1 MLVPFME
8 GFLGAGQCSEE
19 RILIVPDKFPKVS
32 DALANATDGDTILIK
47 SSLTPYTEDMI
58 QVNKSVKIIGENPE
72 TTVFD
77 GENTANVI
85 FLVTSDNVIIK
96 NLTIINLS
104 RQYGSAIRINNAL
117 NVKVENVRIEEAC
130 FGIEVKSSNFT
141 EVVFNEI
148 IKCSFGIYIHDNS
161 YNNTIT
167 GNTFKDNNIALQ
179 IDSSKFNRIY
189 HNNFMNSTSEHVK
202 LFDAPQ
208 TFDDG
213 YPSGG
218 NYWDDMTGIDM
229 KNGPKQDMDGS
240 DGIIDESYK
249 DWDRYPMVHPLK
261 KFKISI
267 DFYDYF
273 IKVFT
278 NSTLITVSLNKT
290 NKSLDI
296 LFNKSEGI
304 GGCRVIISKE
314 LLSCKDS
321 ENWIITY
328 DDGKNQ
334 FISKWISQ
342 DNKNSYFYIVYNGTL
357 VNIIQIKGEMIIDEY
372 PFFWNIALLLLL
384 LTLMEV
390 AVEKIVKQE
399 KRGII

>member
-1 MLVPFME
+1 MTPFME
-8 GFLGAGQCSEE
+8 GFLGDGQCIEE
-19 RILIVPDKFPKVS
+19 RILIVPDNFPKVS

-85 FLVTSDNVIIK
+85 FLVTSDNVVIK
-96 NLTIINLS
+96 NLTIINLNQ
-104 RQYGSAIRINNAL
+104 QYGSAIRINNAL
-117 NVKVENVRIEEAC
+117 NVKVENVRIEKAC
-130 FGIEVKSSNFT
+130 YGIEVKSSNFT
-141 EVVFNEI
+141 QAIFNEI

-167 GNTFKDNNIALQ
+167 ENTFKDNNIALQ
-179 IDSSKFNRIY
+179 IHSGKFNRIY
-189 HNNFMNSTSEHVK
+189 HNNFINSTSKHVE

-218 NYWDDMTGIDM
+218 NYWDDMTGIDL

-240 DGIIDESYK
+240 DGIIDKSYK
-249 DWDRYPMVHPLK
+249 GWDRYPMVHPLK

-328 DDGKNQ
+328 DGGKNQ
-334 FISKWISQ
+334 FISKWIFQ
-342 DNKNSYFYIVYNGTL
+342 DNINSYFYIVYDGTL
-357 VNIIQIKGEMIIDEY
+357 VSIIQIKGEMVIDEY
-372 PFFWNIALLLLL
+372 PFFWNTALLLLL
-384 LTLMEV
+384 LTLMGV
-390 AVEKIVKQE
+390 AVEKILRQE